1 MPFYT
6 FFSILQNVWNTK
18 RENRDQ
24 SSRKIEHENAF
35 KSVRWV
41 YSIVLFNKFK
51 FVQIAL
57 DWVETRDHAPTL
69 VVRGS
74 IGLFSKLEK
83 VVYARKKSKLK
94 YILLPFLWQ
103 IQPIFR
109 KRERKLIVAEK
120 AASLKLVSKK
130 L

>member
-1 MPFYT
+1 MFEAK
-6 FFSILQNVWNTK
+6 K

-24 SSRKIEHENAF
+24 SPRKIEHENAF
-35 KSVRWV
+35 KSARWV

-69 VVRGS
+69 VERGS

-83 VVYARKKSKLK
+83 VVYARPKSKLK
-94 YILLPFLWQ
+94 YIIYPFCGNYS
-103 IQPIFR
+103 PSAGR
-109 KRERKLIVAEK
+109 KRKIIVHC
-120 AASLKLVSKK
+120 
-130 L
+130 